1 MFALQNEQY
10 FCPEEEL
17 FKDSL
22 KSVVVFRRLRAAQS
36 TFFMKTSLRYL
47 GARSLRHLKTISFD
61 CLSINCSIVCQPKL
75 CIKRFTRGIEL
86 TISHDTSCS
95 VLKSLQL

>member
-1 MFALQNEQY
+1 MFAPQNEQY

-17 FKDSL
+17 FKGSL

-36 TFFMKTSLRYL
+36 TFLMKTSLRYL

-75 CIKRFTRGIEL
+75 LYQKVYQGHRT
-86 TISHDTSCS
+86 DY
-95 VLKSLQL
+95 